1 MKQRD
6 DSVYFEKRIAEE
18 RRRAEI
24 ASNPSTA
31 RVHLN
36 MVAEYE
42 SRLRENTMRTML
54 QK

>member
-1 MKQRD
+1 MGQFD
-6 DSVYFEKRIAEE
+6 DSAYFEKRIAEE

-24 ASNPSTA
+24 ATNPTAA

-42 SRLRENTMRTML
+42 SRLRGHTKRTML
-54 QK
+54 PR